1 MCGQPKTRRR
11 ESKHA
16 RYYSSMREEREREK
30 EERANKQA
38 TWSQTNKQLSRKQV
52 RNLERGRKQSKELSR
67 KQASNLVANKL
78 ATWSQTSEQL
88 SRKQLERNLERGRK
102 QSKVHLVA
110 NKLAT

>member
-1 MCGQPKTRRR
+1 VVNPKPGAAKPNTQVTT
-11 ESKHA
+11 A
-16 RYYSSMREEREREK
+16 LLERERE
-30 EERANKQA
+30 RPNKQA

-78 ATWSQTSEQL
+78 ATWSQASEQL
-88 SRKQLERNLERGRK
+88 SRKQLERNLEKGRK